1 MGLFLGIAVIL
12 LIFTRP
18 IAIKKL
24 KVGKEKTNVEDLAG
38 RNALVTKEIVK
49 FGKGEVKIKGQVWTA
64 VSEDDSEIEEG
75 VECVVTKIEGVTAVV
90 RRSLN

>member
-18 IAIKKL
+18 LVVKKL
-24 KVGKEKTNVEDLAG
+24 KVGKEKTNVDDLSG
-38 RNALVTKEIVK
+38 RDALVTKRITK

-64 VSEDDSEIEEG
+64 IAEDNSEIEEG
-75 VECVVTKIEGVTAVV
+75 AECIVTRIEGVKAVV
-90 RRSLN
+90 RRSV